1 MVIIYVYAVPVRCLF
16 LIFALKNCTC
26 PKISTVNQ
34 LSEFLAGRKGLLPLI
49 GIILVLTNLVL
60 KFTITGWLVDSDLF
74 LHLGIV
80 IALLGFLLGWA
91 L

>member
-1 MVIIYVYAVPVRCLF
+1 MLAWFSRVLD
-16 LIFALKNCTC
+16 
-26 PKISTVNQ
+26 Q

-60 KFTITGWLVDSDLF
+60 KFTITGWLVDTDLF

>member
-1 MVIIYVYAVPVRCLF
+1 MLAWFSRVLD
-16 LIFALKNCTC
+16 
-26 PKISTVNQ
+26 Q
-34 LSEFLAGRKGLLPLI
+34 LSEFLASRKGLLPLI

-80 IALLGFLLGWA
+80 IALFGFLLGWA

>member
-1 MVIIYVYAVPVRCLF
+1 MLAWFSRVLD
-16 LIFALKNCTC
+16 
-26 PKISTVNQ
+26 Q

-60 KFTITGWLVDSDLF
+60 KFTITGWLVDTDLF

-80 IALLGFLLGWA
+80 IGLLGFLLGWA

>member
-1 MVIIYVYAVPVRCLF
+1 MLAWFSRVLD
-16 LIFALKNCTC
+16 
-26 PKISTVNQ
+26 Q

>member
-1 MVIIYVYAVPVRCLF
+1 MLAWFSRVLD
-16 LIFALKNCTC
+16 
-26 PKISTVNQ
+26 Q

-80 IALLGFLLGWA
+80 IALFGFLLGWA

>member
-1 MVIIYVYAVPVRCLF
+1 MLAWFSRVLD
-16 LIFALKNCTC
+16 
-26 PKISTVNQ
+26 Q
-34 LSEFLAGRKGLLPLI
+34 LSEFLASRKGLLPLI